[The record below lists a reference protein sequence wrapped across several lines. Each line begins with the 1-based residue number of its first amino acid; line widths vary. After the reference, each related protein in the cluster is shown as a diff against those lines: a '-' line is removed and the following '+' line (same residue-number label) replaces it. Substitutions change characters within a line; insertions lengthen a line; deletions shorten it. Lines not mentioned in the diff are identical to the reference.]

1 MICEPPPL
9 TRSNRGRRFTLD
21 GSEALESRLEET
33 CQRVLEGVR
42 ALVPDEK
49 LDGLVLG
56 GGYGRGEGGVLST
69 PSGDLPYNDLEFYV
83 FVRGNNLLNE
93 RGYRRALHQLG
104 EELSSDAG
112 VEIEFK
118 VLSLSKL
125 RRNPTTMYF
134 YDLVTAHRWIR
145 GDDRLLAG
153 CERHSDPTNIP
164 MSEAARLMMNRCAGL
179 LFARERLRQ
188 DHFTSDDAD
197 FVGRNIAKAQLAFGD
212 AVLAAL
218 GQYHWSCRE
227 RHRLLEQLAA
237 IKNFC
242 WMPDVLENHAIGVKF
257 KLRPQRSTASR
268 LLLLEEH
275 EKVSSLGLQVWLW
288 LENMRLRYDFK
299 SAFDYALSSIN
310 KCPETNPC
318 RNLGMNL
325 LQFRSACLSVRKLV
339 RHPRETLFNS
349 LPLLLWEHGARAV
362 LESPSGR
369 NVEPGAAERGEAD
382 SVRAFKR
389 LWAQFN

>member
-9 TRSNRGRRFTLD
+9 TRSNRSRRFTLD
-21 GSEALESRLEET
+21 GSEALESRLEKT

-42 ALVPDEK
+42 ALVPKEK

-93 RGYRRALHQLG
+93 RRYGGALHQFG

-112 VEIEFK
+112 IEIEFK
-118 VLSLSKL
+118 VLSLAKL
-125 RRNPTTMYF
+125 RRSPTTMYF

-145 GDDRLLAG
+145 GDDTLLAG
-153 CERHSDPTNIP
+153 CERHRDPVNIP

-179 LFARERLRQ
+179 LFARERLRR
-188 DHFTSDDAD
+188 DDFTTDDGD

-237 IKNFC
+237 TKNFC
-242 WMPDVLENHAIGVKF
+242 WMPYVLEDHAIGVKF

-268 LLLLEEH
+268 PALLEEH

-288 LENMRLRYDFK
+288 LENTRLRHDFK
-299 SAFDYALSSIN
+299 SAFDYALSPIN
-310 KCPETNPC
+310 KCPEANPC
-318 RNLGMNL
+318 RNLGMNVL
-325 LQFRSACLSVRKLV
+325 RFRSACLSVQKIV

-349 LPLLLWEHGARAV
+349 LSLLLWEHGARAV
-362 LESPSGR
+362 QKSPSGR
-369 NVEPGAAERGEAD
+369 DAEPYAAEPREAD
-382 SVRAFKR
+382 SVRAFER
-389 LWAQFN
+389 LWERFN